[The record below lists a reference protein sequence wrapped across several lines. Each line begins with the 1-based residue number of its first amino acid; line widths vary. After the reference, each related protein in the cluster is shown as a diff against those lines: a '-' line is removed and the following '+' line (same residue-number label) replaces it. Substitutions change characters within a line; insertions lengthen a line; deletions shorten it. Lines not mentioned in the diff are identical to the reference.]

1 MKKKLNVLVLA
12 SALTLLTGVMAS
24 CSQNETSSGDVCQ
37 VTEETADLA
46 KKAFASIEPLY
57 ASWASTG
64 ISANQDLKPTASKK
78 DAAGV
83 SHEFD
88 VKYSA
93 DAAVAANLSVSEDG
107 LTLKVVSPNS
117 LNGGKD
123 IKTKLHVELFEKGT
137 TCLAYSKDINVIVKA
152 TAQMN
157 LSYIYSVNE
166 KGEKVVADKTSV
178 AFDAIIVGIYP
189 SQGLIVGDGEYAMLL
204 FKASM
209 PKDAKVGDA
218 VHVSGT
224 ISDFSGLREIGS
236 GATVTKLDAV
246 PAGITTPVALEIDA
260 QKTHTIDFGDDN
272 RLTRIKN
279 AKVAKTTYKDD
290 KTNFYIYVSVAGK
303 EYTVFM
309 NATYSA
315 DVIPSWKRVRAEG
328 ETAKMVE
335 AGDVVTLTGYVSAYN
350 GVWQLVYGNC
360 EEWAI
365 GNVSVTAASTFVLIG
380 KTTTVTATL
389 KGEAAAFKY
398 TSSDPTIA
406 IVDETTGVVTGVKEG
421 KVSITA
427 SIVVGGKTYS
437 DTCYI
442 EVTKITPKTTTISE
456 LLGKANPSNTTN
468 FAWDTKNIY
477 QVKGVLE
484 GYEGDAYGNSYL
496 TDPES
501 GKAIKIYGL
510 SGTENS
516 GFSYKE
522 GSWFYSNPK
531 NADKTVKGIVKN
543 GEEVTLNV
551 MFQDAKGV
559 ANIGGWVV
567 EHKASEK
574 TYASSIIKAPEH
586 GKASLSLTEPQ
597 KYGTKVEVVVTPT
610 EGYVVDS
617 VKVKTAYGE
626 TSVSADASG
635 KYFYNVTCKNEVT
648 VSFKEKAA
656 EPKPG
661 EAKTITLNTTT
672 SSLEAGGAYL
682 AETTDFTVNADDS
695 SVFTLAG
702 NQVKQNAPFT
712 KDGVTTPGYLMFN
725 KNKGYIFSK
734 TAINGNITSL
744 EITTGASA
752 SDATEYAVTFGSAV
766 LSTRSTADGTVV
778 AKNTTYTFTPS
789 SDVTDAK
796 YFQIAANVKNGQ
808 VVTIKVNY
816 TAA

>member
-24 CSQNETSSGDVCQ
+24 CSQSETSSGDVCQ

-123 IKTKLHVELFEKGT
+123 IKTKLHVELFQKGT

-157 LSYIYSVNE
+157 LAYIYSVNE

-178 AFDAIIVGIYP
+178 AFDAIIVGVYP

-218 VHVSGT
+218 VHVTGA
-224 ISDFSGLREIGS
+224 ISDFSDLREIGS

-260 QKTHTIDFGDDN
+260 QKPHAIGFGDDN
-272 RLTRIKN
+272 RLTKIKN
-279 AKVAKTTYKDD
+279 AKVVKTTYKDD

-335 AGDVVTLTGYVSAYN
+335 AGDVVTLTGFVSAYN
-350 GVWQLVYGNC
+350 GTWQLVYGNC

-389 KGEAAAFKY
+389 KGQAAAFKY

-406 IVDETTGVVTGVKEG
+406 TVNETTGVVTGVKEG

-427 SIVVGGKTYS
+427 SIVVDGKTYS

-442 EVTKITPKTTTISE
+442 EVTQITPKATTISE

-531 NADKTVKGIVKN
+531 NADKTVKGTVNN

-567 EHKASEK
+567 EHKVSEK
-574 TYASSIIKAPEH
+574 TYASSINTPEH
-586 GKASLSLTEPQ
+586 GTASLSLTEPQ
-597 KYGTKVEVVVTPT
+597 KYGTKVEVVVAPA

-661 EAKTITLNTTT
+661 EAKTITLNTQT
-672 SSLEAGGAYL
+672 SSLGKDYVT
-682 AETTDFTVNADDS
+682 ETTDFTVNADDS
-695 SVFTLAG
+695 SVFTFAG
-702 NQVKQNAPFT
+702 NQVKQNAPYT
-712 KDGVTTPGYLMFN
+712 NKEGVTTPGYLMFN
-725 KNKGYIFSK
+725 KNQGYIFSK

-744 EITTGASA
+744 EITTGPSA
-752 SDATEYAVTFGSAV
+752 SETTEYAVTFGSSV
-766 LSTRSTADGTVV
+766 LSTRSTADGFVIGKGATH
-778 AKNTTYTFTPS
+778 TFTPS

-796 YFQIAANVKNGQ
+796 YFQVAANVKNGQ

>member
-157 LSYIYSVNE
+157 LAYIYSVNE

-178 AFDAIIVGIYP
+178 AFDAIIVGVYP
-189 SQGLIVGDGEYAMLL
+189 SQGLIVGDGEHAMLL

-236 GATVTKLDAV
+236 GATVTKLDTV

-260 QKTHTIDFGDDN
+260 QKTHAIGFGDDN

-279 AKVAKTTYKDD
+279 AKVVKTTYKDD

-309 NATYSA
+309 NANYSA

-328 ETAKMVE
+328 ETAKMVQ

-350 GVWQLVYGNC
+350 GTWQLVYGNC

-406 IVDETTGVVTGVKEG
+406 TVGETTGVVTGVKEG

-427 SIVVGGKTYS
+427 SIAVDGKTYS

-442 EVTKITPKTTTISE
+442 EVTQITPKPITISD

-531 NADKTVKGIVKN
+531 NADKTVKGTVNN

-559 ANIGGWVV
+559 ANIAGWVV
-567 EHKASEK
+567 EHKANEK
-574 TYASSIIKAPEH
+574 TYASSIKKTPEH
-586 GKASLSLTEPQ
+586 GTASLSLTEPQ
-597 KYGTKVEVVVTPT
+597 KYGTKVEIVVTPA

-626 TSVSADASG
+626 TSVSADESG

-672 SSLEAGGAYL
+672 SSLGKDYVT
-682 AETTDFTVNADDS
+682 ETTDFTVNADDS
-695 SVFTLAG
+695 SVFTFAG
-702 NQVKQNAPFT
+702 NQVKQNAPYT
-712 KDGVTTPGYLMFN
+712 NKEGVTTPGYLMFS
-725 KNKGYIFSK
+725 KNKGYVFSK
-734 TAINGNITSL
+734 TAINGKITSL
-744 EITTGASA
+744 EITTGVSA
-752 SDATEYAVTFGSAV
+752 SDKTEYAVTFGSTV

-789 SDVTDAK
+789 EDVADAK
-796 YFQIAANVKNGQ
+796 YFQIAANVANGQ

>member
-1 MKKKLNVLVLA
+1 MKKKMNVLVLA

-24 CSQNETSSGDVCQ
+24 CSQSETSSGDVCQ

-57 ASWASTG
+57 AAWASTG

-83 SHEFD
+83 NHEFD

-93 DAAVAANLSVSEDG
+93 DASVAANLSVSEDG
-107 LTLKVVSPNS
+107 LTLKVVSPNT
-117 LNGGKD
+117 LKGGKD
-123 IKTKLHVELFEKGT
+123 IKTTLHVELFEKGT

-152 TAQMN
+152 TSQMN
-157 LSYIYSVNE
+157 LAYIYSVDE
-166 KGEKVVADKTSV
+166 KGKMVVADKTSV
-178 AFDAIIVGIYP
+178 AFDAIIVGVYP
-189 SQGLIVGDGEYAMLL
+189 SQGLIVGDGEHAMLL
-204 FKASM
+204 FKATM

-224 ISDFSGLREIGS
+224 ISDFSGLREIAS
-236 GATVTKLDAV
+236 GAAVTKLDAV
-246 PAGITTPVALEIDA
+246 PAGVTTPVALEIDA
-260 QKTHTIDFGDDN
+260 QNPHAIGFGDDN
-272 RLTRIKN
+272 RLTKIKN
-279 AKVAKTTYKDD
+279 AKVVKTTYKDD

-328 ETAKMVE
+328 ETAKMVQ

-350 GVWQLVYGNC
+350 KNWQLVYGNC

-365 GNVSVTAASTFVLIG
+365 GNVSLTAASTFVLIG

-406 IVDETTGVVTGVKEG
+406 TVDETTGVVTGVKEG

-427 SIVVGGKTYS
+427 SIAVDGKTYS

-442 EVTKITPKTTTISE
+442 EVTQITPKAVTVSE
-456 LLGKANPSNTTN
+456 LIGKVDTSNTTN

-484 GYEGDAYGNSYL
+484 GYAGDAYGNSYL

-516 GFSYKE
+516 GFSYKD

-531 NADKTVKGIVKN
+531 NADKTVKGIVNN

-559 ANIGGWVV
+559 ANIAGWVV

-574 TYASSIIKAPEH
+574 TYASSIKKTPEH
-586 GKASLSLTEPQ
+586 GTASLSLTEPQ
-597 KYGTKVEVVVTPT
+597 KYGTKVEIVVNPA
-610 EGYVVDS
+610 EGYVVDA

-626 TSVSADASG
+626 TSVSADESG

-661 EAKTITLNTTT
+661 EAKTITLNTQT
-672 SSLEAGGAYL
+672 SSLGKDYVTEA
-682 AETTDFTVNADDS
+682 TDFTVNADDS
-695 SVFTLAG
+695 SVFTFAG
-702 NQVKQNAPFT
+702 KQVKQNAPYT
-712 KDGVTTPGYLMFN
+712 NKEGVTTPGYLMFN
-725 KNKGYIFSK
+725 KNQGYIFSK

-744 EITTGASA
+744 EITTGPSA
-752 SDATEYAVTFGSAV
+752 STDTEYAVTFGSAV
-766 LSTRSTADGTVV
+766 LSTRSEANGFVIGKGATH
-778 AKNTTYTFTPS
+778 TFTPS

-796 YFQIAANVKNGQ
+796 YFQVAANVKNGQ

>member
-1 MKKKLNVLVLA
+1 MKKKMNVLVLA

-24 CSQNETSSGDVCQ
+24 CSQSETSSGDVCQ

-57 ASWASTG
+57 AAWASTG

-83 SHEFD
+83 NHEFD

-93 DAAVAANLSVSEDG
+93 DASVAANLSVSEDG
-107 LTLKVVSPNS
+107 LTLKVVSPNT
-117 LNGGKD
+117 LKGGKD
-123 IKTKLHVELFEKGT
+123 IKTTLHVELFEKGT

-152 TAQMN
+152 TSQMN
-157 LSYIYSVNE
+157 LAYIYSVDE
-166 KGEKVVADKTSV
+166 KGKMVVADKTSV
-178 AFDAIIVGIYP
+178 AFDAIIVGVYP
-189 SQGLIVGDGEYAMLL
+189 SQGLIVGDGEHAMLL
-204 FKASM
+204 FKATM

-224 ISDFSGLREIGS
+224 ISDFSGLREIAS
-236 GATVTKLDAV
+236 GAAVTKLDAV
-246 PAGITTPVALEIDA
+246 PAGVTTPVALEIDA
-260 QKTHTIDFGDDN
+260 QNPHAIGFGDDN
-272 RLTRIKN
+272 RLTKIKN
-279 AKVAKTTYKDD
+279 AKVVKTTYKDD

-328 ETAKMVE
+328 ETAKMVQ

-350 GVWQLVYGNC
+350 KNWQLVYGNC

-406 IVDETTGVVTGVKEG
+406 TVDETTGVVTGVKEG

-427 SIVVGGKTYS
+427 SIAVDGKTYS

-442 EVTKITPKTTTISE
+442 EVTQITPKAITVSDLI
-456 LLGKANPSNTTN
+456 GKVDTSNTTN

-484 GYEGDAYGNSYL
+484 GYAGDAYGNSYL

-516 GFSYKE
+516 GFSYKD

-531 NADKTVKGIVKN
+531 NADKTVKGIVNN

-559 ANIGGWVV
+559 ANIAGWVV

-574 TYASSIIKAPEH
+574 TYASTIKALEH

-597 KYGTKVEVVVTPT
+597 KYGTKVEVVVTPA

-617 VKVKTAYGE
+617 VKVKTLYGE
-626 TSVSADASG
+626 TSISADESG

-682 AETTDFTVNADDS
+682 TETTDFTVNADDS
-695 SVFTLAG
+695 SVFTLSG
-702 NQVKQNAPFT
+702 NQVKQNKPYT
-712 KDGVTTPGYLMFN
+712 KDGVTTPGYLMFS
-725 KNKGYIFSK
+725 KNKGYVFSK
-734 TAINGNITSL
+734 TAINGKITSL
-744 EITTGASA
+744 EITTGVSA
-752 SDATEYAVTFGSAV
+752 SDSTKYAVTFGSTV
-766 LSTRSTADGTVV
+766 LSTRSTAEGTVV
-778 AKNTTYTFTPS
+778 SKNTTYTFTPS
-789 SDVTDAK
+789 EDVADAK
-796 YFQIAANVKNGQ
+796 YFQIAANAANGQ

>member
-24 CSQNETSSGDVCQ
+24 CSQSETSSGDVCQ

-107 LTLKVVSPNS
+107 LSLKVVSPNS

-178 AFDAIIVGIYP
+178 AFDAIIVGVYP

-260 QKTHTIDFGDDN
+260 QKTHTIGFGDDN

-279 AKVAKTTYKDD
+279 AKVVKTTYKDD

-309 NATYSA
+309 NPNYSA

-328 ETAKMVE
+328 EAAKMVE
-335 AGDVVTLTGYVSAYN
+335 AGDVVTLTGFVSAYN
-350 GVWQLVYGNC
+350 GTWQLVYGNC
-360 EEWAI
+360 EEWSV
-365 GNVSVTAASTFVLIG
+365 GTVSVTAASTFVLIG

-406 IVDETTGVVTGVKEG
+406 TVDETTGVVTGVKEG

-427 SIVVGGKTYS
+427 SIVVDGKTYS

-531 NADKTVKGIVKN
+531 NADKTVKGIVNN

-551 MFQDAKGV
+551 MFQDAKGF

-567 EHKASEK
+567 EHKVSEK
-574 TYASSIIKAPEH
+574 TYASTIKALEH

-626 TSVSADASG
+626 TSVSADESG

-661 EAKTITLNTTT
+661 EAKTITLNTQT
-672 SSLEAGGAYL
+672 SSLGKDYVTEV
-682 AETTDFTVNADDS
+682 TDFTVNADDS
-695 SVFTLAG
+695 SVFAFAG
-702 NQVKQNAPFT
+702 NQVKQNAPYT
-712 KDGVTTPGYLMFN
+712 NKEGVTTPGYLMLN
-725 KNKGYIFSK
+725 TNEGYIFSK

-752 SDATEYAVTFGSAV
+752 STTTEYAVTFGSAV
-766 LSTRSTADGTVV
+766 LSTRSTTDGFVIGKGATH
-778 AKNTTYTFTPS
+778 TFTPS

-796 YFQIAANVKNGQ
+796 YFQIAANVKKGQ
-808 VVTIKVNY
+808 IVTIKVNY

>member
-1 MKKKLNVLVLA
+1 MKKKMNVLVLA
-12 SALTLLTGVMAS
+12 SALTMLTGVMAS
-24 CSQNETSSGDVCQ
+24 CSQHETSSGDVCQ

-57 ASWASTG
+57 AAWASTG

-83 SHEFD
+83 NHEFD

-93 DAAVAANLSVSEDG
+93 DASVAANLSVSEDG
-107 LTLKVVSPNS
+107 LTLKVVSPNT
-117 LNGGKD
+117 LKGGKD
-123 IKTKLHVELFEKGT
+123 IKTTLHVELFEKGT

-152 TAQMN
+152 TSQMN
-157 LSYIYSVNE
+157 LAYIYSVDE
-166 KGEKVVADKTSV
+166 KGKMVVADKTSV
-178 AFDAIIVGIYP
+178 AFDAIIVGVYP
-189 SQGLIVGDGEYAMLL
+189 SQGLIVGDGEHAMLL
-204 FKASM
+204 FKATM

-224 ISDFSGLREIGS
+224 ISDFSGLREIAS
-236 GATVTKLDAV
+236 GAAVTKLDAV
-246 PAGITTPVALEIDA
+246 PAGVTTPVALEIDA
-260 QKTHTIDFGDDN
+260 QNPHAIGFGDDN
-272 RLTRIKN
+272 RLTKIKN
-279 AKVAKTTYKDD
+279 AKVVKTTYKDD

-328 ETAKMVE
+328 ETAKMVQ

-350 GVWQLVYGNC
+350 KNWQLVYGNC

-365 GNVSVTAASTFVLIG
+365 GNVSLTAASTFVLIG

-406 IVDETTGVVTGVKEG
+406 TVDETTGVVTGVKEG

-427 SIVVGGKTYS
+427 SIAVDGKTYS

-442 EVTKITPKTTTISE
+442 EVTQITPKAVTVSE
-456 LLGKANPSNTTN
+456 LIGKVDTSNTTN

-484 GYEGDAYGNSYL
+484 GYAGDAYGNSYL

-531 NADKTVKGIVKN
+531 NADKTVKGIVNN

-559 ANIGGWVV
+559 ANIAGWVV
-567 EHKASEK
+567 EHKANEK
-574 TYASSIIKAPEH
+574 TYASSIKKTPEH
-586 GKASLSLTEPQ
+586 GTASLSLTEPQ
-597 KYGTKVEVVVTPT
+597 KYGTKVEIVVSPA
-610 EGYVVDS
+610 EGYVVDA

-626 TSVSADASG
+626 TSISADESG

-656 EPKPG
+656 EPK
-661 EAKTITLNTTT
+661 TITLNTTT

-682 AETTDFTVNADDS
+682 TETTDFTVNADDS
-695 SVFTLAG
+695 SVFTLSG
-702 NQVKQNAPFT
+702 NQVKQNKPYT
-712 KDGVTTPGYLMFN
+712 KDGVTTPGYLMFS
-725 KNKGYIFSK
+725 KNKGYVFSK
-734 TAINGNITSL
+734 TAINGKITSL
-744 EITTGASA
+744 EITTGVSA
-752 SDATEYAVTFGSAV
+752 SDSTKYAVTFGSTV
-766 LSTRSTADGTVV
+766 LSTRSTAEGTVV
-778 AKNTTYTFTPS
+778 SKNTTYTFTPS
-789 SDVTDAK
+789 EDVADAK
-796 YFQIAANVKNGQ
+796 YFQIAANAANGQ
-808 VVTIKVNY
+808 VIAIKVNY

>member
-157 LSYIYSVNE
+157 LAYIYSVNE

-178 AFDAIIVGIYP
+178 AFDAIIVGVYP
-189 SQGLIVGDGEYAMLL
+189 SQGLIVGDGEHAMLL

-246 PAGITTPVALEIDA
+246 PAGVTTPVALEIDA
-260 QKTHTIDFGDDN
+260 QKTHTIGFGDDN
-272 RLTRIKN
+272 RLTKIKN
-279 AKVAKTTYKDD
+279 AKVVKTTYKDD

-328 ETAKMVE
+328 ETAKMVQ
-335 AGDVVTLTGYVSAYN
+335 AGDVVTLTGFVSAYN
-350 GVWQLVYGNC
+350 GTWQLVYGNC

-389 KGEAAAFKY
+389 KGETAAFKY

-406 IVDETTGVVTGVKEG
+406 TVDETTGVVTGVKEG

-427 SIVVGGKTYS
+427 SIVVDGKTYS

-442 EVTKITPKTTTISE
+442 EVTKITPKPTTISE

-531 NADKTVKGIVKN
+531 NADKTVKGTVNN

-567 EHKASEK
+567 EHKVSEK
-574 TYASSIIKAPEH
+574 TYASTIKALEH
-586 GKASLSLTEPQ
+586 GEASLSLTEPQ

-626 TSVSADASG
+626 TSVSADESG

-661 EAKTITLNTTT
+661 EAKTITLNTQT
-672 SSLEAGGAYL
+672 SSLGKDYVTEA
-682 AETTDFTVNADDS
+682 TDFTVNADDS
-695 SVFTLAG
+695 SVFTFAG
-702 NQVKQNAPFT
+702 NQVKQNAPYT
-712 KDGVTTPGYLMFN
+712 NKEGVTTPGYLMFN
-725 KNKGYIFSK
+725 KNQGYIFSK

-752 SDATEYAVTFGSAV
+752 SEATEYAVTFGSAV
-766 LSTRSTADGTVV
+766 LSTRSEANGFVIGKGATH
-778 AKNTTYTFTPS
+778 TFTPS

-796 YFQIAANVKNGQ
+796 YFQVAANVKNGQ